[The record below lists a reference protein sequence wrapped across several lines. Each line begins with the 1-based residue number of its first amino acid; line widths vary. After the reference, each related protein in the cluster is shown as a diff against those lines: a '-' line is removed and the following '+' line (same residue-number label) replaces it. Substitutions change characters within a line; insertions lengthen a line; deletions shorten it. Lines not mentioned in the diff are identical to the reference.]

1 MTRQFAPRL
10 LRRFSHFGLNL
21 AFGFEVVQCCVGFQ
35 ARDFDFPIRQEIGIL
50 KVLGASSA
58 YILNWL
64 FQEALIIA
72 IPGTMVGIAMTYGT
86 KWLVMYVLSDFLMQE
101 TVYKSWPIAGAISA
115 VGALM
120 GAYLGAR
127 QSLRQDVIQALSYE
141 ESASL
146 V

>member
-1 MTRQFAPRL
+1 MPNLSLCVGFAPLPIGSAGARMTRQFAPRL

-72 IPGTMVGIAMTYGT
+72 IPER
-86 KWLVMYVLSDFLMQE
+86 WLELQ
-101 TVYKSWPIAGAISA
+101 
-115 VGALM
+115 
-120 GAYLGAR
+120 
-127 QSLRQDVIQALSYE
+127 
-141 ESASL
+141 
-146 V
+146 

>member
-101 TVYKSWPIAGAISA
+101 TVYKWWPNSRSDFSGRRSTGGIPWRTTIS
-115 VGALM
+115 
-120 GAYLGAR
+120 
-127 QSLRQDVIQALSYE
+127 
-141 ESASL
+141 
-146 V
+146 